1 MERAVPATVDLST
14 CDLRQFRVY
23 RSPDVGGRLLESGQR
38 QLLWI
43 VDVDGVPLV
52 IDATLDA

>member
-1 MERAVPATVDLST
+1 MPATVDLST